1 MKFFNFN
8 FIFIILLL
16 SLTSCASK
24 TIYQVDGM
32 PINDNFVRAKTFNL
46 NLTIKYTLEEIFEVV
61 EDDESYE
68 SYKFLSL
75 TKKQIH
81 KIKKSNRLIMNINIF
96 NPLKEEYKILKCS
109 SKEGGEEEVEIVYE
123 GNISRNNFVI
133 ELPLNGKKLMTSYF
147 DVYDKD
153 SGLVFKSFKAQYIIE
168 R

>member
-1 MKFFNFN
+1 VKFLKL
-8 FIFIILLL
+8 IFIILLL
-16 SLTSCASK
+16 SLTSCSTK

-32 PINDNFVRAKTFNL
+32 PISDNFVRAKTFTL
-46 NLTIKYTLEEIFEVV
+46 DLTIKYTLEQFFEVV

-75 TKKQIH
+75 TKQKIH
-81 KIKKSNRLIMNINIF
+81 KIKNPKRLIMNVNVS
-96 NPLKEEYKILKCS
+96 NPSKNEYKILKCS
-109 SKEGGEEEVEIVYE
+109 SMEGGEEEVGIIYE

-133 ELPLNGKKLMTSYF
+133 ELPLDKKKLITFYY

-153 SGLVFKSFKAQYIIE
+153 SNLVFKSFKAQYIIE